1 MKDALGDKVKRVA
14 VSSVLTDAP
23 ACLTAD
29 GPISLE
35 MEKIMAGMPD
45 ADKVKSE
52 RVLEI
57 NAKHPVFEV
66 LKSAQAAGDAEKV
79 KDYTDLKVK
88 DYTDLLYN
96 QALLVEGLPI
106 DDPVAF
112 AQEVCKLMK

>member
-1 MKDALGDKVKRVA
+1 
-14 VSSVLTDAP
+14 
-23 ACLTAD
+23 
-29 GPISLE
+29 
-35 MEKIMAGMPD
+35 
-45 ADKVKSE
+45 VKSE

-66 LKSAQAAGDAEKV
+66 LKAAQAAGDA
-79 KDYTDLKVK
+79 DKVK

>member
-45 ADKVKSE
+45 SDQVKSE

-66 LKSAQAAGDAEKV
+66 LKAAQAAGDA
-79 KDYTDLKVK
+79 DKVK